1 MTQTKAARSSGNCS
15 TPKASTAPG
24 DAKII
29 NDYDIGTLVGGI
41 IIAVAFGLMFVWGAW
56 AGW

>member
-1 MTQTKAARSSGNCS
+1 MKRKKMARRCGNIT
-15 TPKASTAPG
+15 TPNTSTAPG

-29 NDYDIGTLVGGI
+29 SDYDIGTLVGGI